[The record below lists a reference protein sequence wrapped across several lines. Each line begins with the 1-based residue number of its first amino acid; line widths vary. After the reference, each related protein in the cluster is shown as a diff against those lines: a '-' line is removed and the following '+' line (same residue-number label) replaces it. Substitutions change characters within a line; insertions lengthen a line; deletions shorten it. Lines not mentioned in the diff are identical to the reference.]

1 MNPFYSA
8 KVQEEIDHVIGHNR
22 CPYVEDRSKMPYTD
36 AVIHETQRI
45 TDVLPMSV
53 PHATAKTI
61 VFRGYTIPKGTTIFP
76 LLTSVLKDPKHF
88 QNPHKFNPNNFL
100 DEKGG
105 FRKKEAF
112 IPFST
117 GKRMCLGEGMARM
130 ELFLFITTILQNFH
144 LKSDEDPSDIDIS
157 PLPDSNSTIHR
168 PYDICLVPR

>member
-1 MNPFYSA
+1 
-8 KVQEEIDHVIGHNR
+8 
-22 CPYVEDRSKMPYTD
+22 MPYTD

-53 PHATAKTI
+53 PHATAETI

-105 FRKKEAF
+105 FRKNEAF

-117 GKRMCLGEGMARM
+117 GKRICLGEGMARM
-130 ELFLFITTILQNFH
+130 ELFLFITAVLQNFN
-144 LKSDEDPSDIDIS
+144 LKSDEDPSAIDIS
-157 PLPDSNSTIHR
+157 PLPKSNSTIHR
-168 PYDICLVPR
+168 PFDICLVPR